1 MKQNAIAAD
10 LIKRTAAYVPDF
22 EKDGT
27 EDPATRDKPWQGW
40 LDAELG
46 FRNHWYPTEA
56 SRNIREGEHKAIKLL
71 GEEILY
77 LRRGGKLHAIEDR
90 CSHRGTKFSMRPIT
104 YTDDT
109 ITCWHHAFMF
119 DLNDGRI
126 RCILNDPESSLCG
139 NVGIKAYPVREEKG
153 VIFTFVGDMTPPPP
167 LEDDV
172 PPGFFDEDVA
182 VCVADPYVVKANWRL
197 GCEGGYDPGHHY
209 IHNWSKFAINARIP
223 MSFGWVS
230 KKEALLETAIYQNPT
245 DGPRGFTRYAS
256 ETTMGL
262 SVDVPGKN
270 GSAPFTV
277 TLPIAEGMTE
287 PEMARF
293 SEMQQETT
301 VGLWMPCGLKV
312 DPWPFPGVVHNEY
325 YVPRDAN
332 SHYYF
337 QCGWK
342 RCKSEEEADEW
353 ANGELGQV
361 RWKVPVV
368 EDFTIQDAEAREGIA
383 QFYYEEGGWDQ
394 EQLARSDVEL
404 LMWRVFAGEV
414 ARGIQKREHTL
425 GHFKR

>member
-153 VIFTFVGDMTPPPP
+153 VIFTFVGDMNPPPP

-293 SEMQQETT
+293 SELQQETT

-312 DPWPFPGVVHNEY
+312 DPWPFPALSITSITCRGTPIPTTTSSAAGSGARAKRRPMSGPTANWVRFGGKCRSSRISPSRT
-325 YVPRDAN
+325 PRHVRASPSSTTRKGAGIRN
-332 SHYYF
+332 S
-337 QCGWK
+337 
-342 RCKSEEEADEW
+342 S
-353 ANGELGQV
+353 
-361 RWKVPVV
+361 P
-368 EDFTIQDAEAREGIA
+368 ARTWS
-383 QFYYEEGGWDQ
+383 F
-394 EQLARSDVEL
+394 
-404 LMWRVFAGEV
+404 
-414 ARGIQKREHTL
+414 
-425 GHFKR
+425 